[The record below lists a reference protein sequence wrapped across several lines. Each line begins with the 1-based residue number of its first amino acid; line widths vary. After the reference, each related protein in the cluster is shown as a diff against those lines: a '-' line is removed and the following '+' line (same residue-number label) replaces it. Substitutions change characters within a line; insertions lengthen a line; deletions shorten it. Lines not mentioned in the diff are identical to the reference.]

1 MLPCCRCASTRTST
15 PLTAYLACVAP
26 PCQSARQSC
35 CPRLCFCFYSESSHR
50 ASSSS
55 HLLPTYLSC
64 IPYTRTHT
72 HIQRTN
78 DSPFAPTHPAQRSLS
93 AVSPVACRRQ
103 SPAFAFHR
111 PHPASAQRSRQHGAI
126 GPPNHIASLSTRLS
140 APSTFDPF
148 AFHYSWRS
156 SSADCWPELLLL
168 HHHLQTDA
176 PATSLIPAC
185 PPITH
190 PPATT

>member
-1 MLPCCRCASTRTST
+1 VLPCCRCASTRTST
-15 PLTAYLACVAP
+15 PLTAYLACVAL

-72 HIQRTN
+72 YNEPTTPRLHPRTRLN
-78 DSPFAPTHPAQRSLS
+78 ALFPPS
-93 AVSPVACRRQ
+93 ALSPVADKVPP
-103 SPAFAFHR
+103 SHSTAHTLHR
-111 PHPASAQRSRQHGAI
+111 PSARVNTAQSALQTTTSLDTLDSRL
-126 GPPNHIASLSTRLS
+126 P

-148 AFHYSWRS
+148 AFHSWTS
-156 SSADCWPELLLL
+156 CWPNT
-168 HHHLQTDA
+168 HHNHRQR
-176 PATSLIPAC
+176 LIP
-185 PPITH
+185 PSH
-190 PPATT
+190 PLHIRPATT